1 MTLRNLAKVTAKSD
15 FARSN
20 LANYMN
26 NNPYVRIEHKKDNG
40 RIIVS
45 SEHNVDYW
53 FWVDPPDDVN
63 WDLEELK

>member
-1 MTLRNLAKVTAKSD
+1 
-15 FARSN
+15 
-20 LANYMN
+20 MN